1 MSVLS
6 KEAIYSLKNIN
17 DIIKGDDFIDAHA
30 WVADCSGN
38 VIYDPNFE
46 EYDIIKQINECSD
59 TKVYKPFNFS
69 IEDENKIYKCW
80 DIEKK
85 YEMLERLPFK
95 FPVQFGNCI
104 YNALSYIIQSKKKNK
119 NKKIYLV
126 IGSFGWKKKNGE
138 PWYEFG

>member
-17 DIIKGDDFIDAHA
+17 DIIKGNDYLDAHA

-38 VIYDPNFE
+38 VIYDPNFK
-46 EYDIIKQINECSD
+46 EYDIIKQINKCGD
-59 TKVYKPFNFS
+59 TKVYKPFNLSF
-69 IEDENKIYKCW
+69 EDEIKIFKYWNIDKRYEKFEKLPYKW
-80 DIEKK
+80 KDT
-85 YEMLERLPFK
+85 
-95 FPVQFGNCI
+95 FGGCI
-104 YNALSYIIQSKKKNK
+104 NNAINYIIQSKKKNK

-138 PWYEFG
+138 PWYEYG